1 MRGKV
6 ECLYTV
12 GKNINVWKEKVRTRI
27 FGSKGR
33 EFNVSTDKGWK
44 SNVDKKR
51 GQNSSVWKDHCLKS
65 KNNKNRTRILVCGRI
80 RSEFRCLKE

>member
-1 MRGKV
+1 MCAKMRGKV

-33 EFNVSTDKGWK
+33 EFNVSTDKGQK
-44 SNVDKKR
+44 SNVDKKGDR
-51 GQNSSVWKDHCLKS
+51 IPVFG
-65 KNNKNRTRILVCGRI
+65 RTMP
-80 RSEFRCLKE
+80 